1 MMDQSAKPDRQH
13 TLARRVSLRGVG
25 VHSGAAVELTL
36 QPAPA
41 GHGIRFI
48 RSDLPALRGFV
59 QANWQN
65 VIDTRLCT
73 VLRNNRGVS
82 VSTVEHLLSALTGC
96 GIDNALVVLDGPE
109 VPILDGSAIGWV
121 DALQTAGRQSQL
133 APRWWLQVL
142 QPVRIDNG
150 DGWAMLLPAS
160 SSRFEISIDFP
171 HPAIGR
177 QNCVF
182 DLQRDDYRETIAPA
196 RTFGFAA
203 QVEAMRAAGRARG
216 GSLDNAILLDEVGV
230 LNPGGLR
237 FANEFARHK
246 LLDCIGDLSLA
257 GGPIAGRVVAERP
270 GHGLNLALLQALF
283 SQPRAWRWRRSQA
296 LSRQRLAHAA

>member
-1 MMDQSAKPDRQH
+1 MMEQAAQPDRQH
-13 TLARRVSLRGVG
+13 TLTRRVSMHGVG
-25 VHSGAAVELTL
+25 LHSGAPVALSL

-41 GHGIRFI
+41 GHGIRFV
-48 RSDLPALRGFV
+48 RSDLPATRGFV

-82 VSTVEHLLSALTGC
+82 VSTVEHLLSALVGC
-96 GIDNALVVLDGPE
+96 GIDNALIVLDGPE

-121 DALQTAGRQSQL
+121 QPLLDAGRQSQV

-142 QPVRIDNG
+142 QPVRVDSG

-171 HPAIGR
+171 HAAIGR
-177 QNCVF
+177 QHCVF
-182 DLQRDDYRETIAPA
+182 DLQRDDYAEAIAPA

-216 GSLDNAILLDEVGV
+216 GSLDNAILLGDEGV

-246 LLDCIGDLSLA
+246 L
-257 GGPIAGRVVAERP
+257 
-270 GHGLNLALLQALF
+270 
-283 SQPRAWRWRRSQA
+283 
-296 LSRQRLAHAA
+296 